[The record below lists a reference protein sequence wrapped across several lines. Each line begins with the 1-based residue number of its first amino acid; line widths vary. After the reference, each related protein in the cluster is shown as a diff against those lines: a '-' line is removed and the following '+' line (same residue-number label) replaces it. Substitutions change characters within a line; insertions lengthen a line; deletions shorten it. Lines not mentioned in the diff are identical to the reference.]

1 MICPKCKGDTRV
13 VSSRPHAADATV
25 IVRRRHCVACP
36 HRFETQEGTINIAQI
51 RANRTKRKQRE
62 RAAQPEEV
70 RKARNRRDYMRLEA
84 RREAAETGRPV
95 AEILAA
101 WSPPPSPGGRVAP
114 TSDQR
119 SSA

>member
-1 MICPKCKGDTRV
+1 MICPKCRSDTRV
-13 VSSRPHAADATV
+13 VSSRPHADDATV

-84 RREAAETGRPV
+84 RKEAASSGKPLP
-95 AEILAA
+95 EILQA
-101 WSPPPSPGGRVAP
+101 WGLTP
-114 TSDQR
+114 DNQR
-119 SSA
+119 SAP